1 MTRPIRAM
9 RKVNRILALA
19 NSLAVIGSTQRFQIR
34 CPSLPI
40 ELIPRTTVPNP
51 IPNRIK
57 VAKNENP
64 RIAVGGGLE
73 VLVEEGKGDAVANN
87 SGRII
92 INGIRTGSTINL
104 VVSRRRVADLN
115 SYLNNAAELGFILKI
130 PSFPGMVMLPKLDS

>member
-1 MTRPIRAM
+1 MTRPIKAM
-9 RKVNRILALA
+9 RKVNRILVLA
-19 NSLAVIGSTQRFQIR
+19 NSFAVIGRTQRFQIR
-34 CPSLPI
+34 FPSLPI
-40 ELIPRTTVPNP
+40 ELIPRTTVPKP

-64 RIAVGGGLE
+64 RIAVGGGPE

-104 VVSRRRVADLN
+104 VVRSEEHT
-115 SYLNNAAELGFILKI
+115 SELQSQSNL
-130 PSFPGMVMLPKLDS
+130 VCRL